1 MIRYRNRL
9 TGKRAQFNYRRNIP
23 PLPTVYVPR
32 IVFPKK
38 LPCHTEPV
46 ASQVFVPDIPFLVA
60 IHWHITRKRWI
71 YIHRC

>member
-23 PLPTVYVPR
+23 PLPAVHVPR
-32 IVFPKK
+32 IIFPKK
-38 LPCHTEPV
+38 LPCHTETIL
-46 ASQVFVPDIPFLVA
+46 STVFDPDIPFLVA
-60 IHWHITRKRWI
+60 IHYHAQRKRYA